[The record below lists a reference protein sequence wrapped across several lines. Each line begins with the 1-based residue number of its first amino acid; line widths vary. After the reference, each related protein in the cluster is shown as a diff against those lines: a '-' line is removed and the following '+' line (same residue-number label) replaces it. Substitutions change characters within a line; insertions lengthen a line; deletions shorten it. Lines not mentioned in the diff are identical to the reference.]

1 MSIYDSLSIQV
12 NDNSSKEA
20 ADSLSIG
27 ANDTLS
33 RSLGN
38 TLSGMG
44 HACCLPKANDNLS
57 RPASVPW
64 RFSFRTTPLMPPSAG
79 ARAVA
84 RWPGQCWCRGQV
96 DAQRVRTQP
105 LQRVCQLQA
114 CAFTC

>member
-20 ADSLSIG
+20 AGSLSIS

-57 RPASVPW
+57 RSASVPW
-64 RFSFRTTPLMPPSAG
+64 PFGFRTTPLMPRQLALERLRAGQGSAG
-79 ARAVA
+79 A
-84 RWPGQCWCRGQV
+84 V
-96 DAQRVRTQP
+96 DR
-105 LQRVCQLQA
+105 
-114 CAFTC
+114 

>member
-1 MSIYDSLSIQV
+1 MSIYDSLSIQL

-38 TLSGMG
+38 ALSGVG
-44 HACCLPKANDNLS
+44 PRLLLAESQRQFVEAGKCALAAQLSDNALD
-57 RPASVPW
+57 A
-64 RFSFRTTPLMPPSAG
+64 PSAG

-84 RWPGQCWCRGQV
+84 RWPGQCWYRGQV

-105 LQRVCQLQA
+105 HQRV
-114 CAFTC
+114 